1 MKGKSKRHRWN
12 ESMSNKKWKM
22 REIFVAF
29 SEYLNFTYQIVETHK
44 VAMPKTC
51 RFLHFLLWRN
61 YERINRIVH
70 TYSNYV
76 VGNWVCLPNYFNHA
90 MSPLKAHLQVRSDI
104 QISEFPTVLTKWSEC
119 LYVSVTSV
127 VEFKDKGQLV
137 DFFSR
142 IDFILEKKCF

>member
-1 MKGKSKRHRWN
+1 MFTKLSQSRYEPI
-12 ESMSNKKWKM
+12 ESS
-22 REIFVAF
+22 
-29 SEYLNFTYQIVETHK
+29 FTSI
-44 VAMPKTC
+44 
-51 RFLHFLLWRN
+51 
-61 YERINRIVH
+61 
-70 TYSNYV
+70 
-76 VGNWVCLPNYFNHA
+76 
-90 MSPLKAHLQVRSDI
+90 RSDI